1 MTSIARATHIIF
13 FMIFLLAVP
22 SCALSNKTEQS
33 SMANSPNNITL
44 TEKDN
49 ESHVQVARGS
59 TVTLRLESIPGTGY
73 SWYIEENNPDLLES
87 LGKPEFEESKSKLL
101 GGIEYQIFR
110 FKAQSPGTNI
120 LKLLYIRKWEKEKP
134 PERIYRIT
142 VEIH

>member
-1 MTSIARATHIIF
+1 
-13 FMIFLLAVP
+13 
-22 SCALSNKTEQS
+22 
-33 SMANSPNNITL
+33 MANSPNNITL

-49 ESHVQVARGS
+49 ESQVQVSRGS

-73 SWYIEENNPDLLES
+73 SWYIEQNNPDLLEP

-101 GGIEYQIFR
+101 GGVEYQIFR

-134 PERIYRIT
+134 PEKVYRIT
-142 VEIH
+142 VEIR